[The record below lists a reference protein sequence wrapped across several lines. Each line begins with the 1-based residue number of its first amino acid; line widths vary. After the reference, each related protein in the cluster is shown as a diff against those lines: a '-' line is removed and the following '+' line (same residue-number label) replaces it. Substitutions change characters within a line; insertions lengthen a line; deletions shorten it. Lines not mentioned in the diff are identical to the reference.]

1 MRTGGRRAEGI
12 GKRTSDGIVSEEK
25 PVSPEALPRVWLL
38 TGFRAGDK
46 AQMVALA
53 EALGWPYEI
62 KRLAYRPYEFVTNI
76 LLGLKL
82 AGVDRRRSDAL
93 TPPWP
98 DLVITAG
105 RRNEPVA
112 RWIKVCSRGRTKVV
126 HLGRPWSKVESF
138 DLVVTT
144 PQYNVPLLSN
154 VLQIDLPLHGV
165 TPARLQTAGER
176 WRDSIAG
183 LPQPRTAVLV
193 GGDSPPYVF
202 DAIMARRLGRR
213 ASDFARRQGGSLLVA
228 TSPRTKAA
236 ATEALQ
242 AAIDVPCRF
251 YRWTPDSESNPYLGF
266 LALAD
271 LLIVTGD
278 SMSMVAEACAT
289 GKPVYVFDLGYGW
302 TRMSAAARPPSPG
315 AADGGEALPP
325 LRAKRLL
332 HWLIAHGMPRRIRR
346 DVRKILRA
354 LVASGR
360 IGWLDD
366 AHVIPNPAPS
376 NDLARTAAR
385 VRQLFD
391 RTLPS

>member
-1 MRTGGRRAEGI
+1 
-12 GKRTSDGIVSEEK
+12 VNEEK
-25 PVSPEALPRVWLL
+25 PVSPGVLPRVWLL

-82 AGVDRRRSDAL
+82 AGIDRRRSDAL

-112 RWIKVCSRGRTKVV
+112 HWIKACSQGRARVV

-165 TPARLQTAGER
+165 TPARLQAAGDR

-183 LPQPRTAVLV
+183 LPQPLTAVLV

-202 DAIMARRLGRR
+202 DAVMARRLGRQ
-213 ASDFARRQGGSLLVA
+213 ASDVARRQGGSLLVA

-302 TRMSAAARPPSPG
+302 TRMSAADRPPSG
-315 AADGGEALPP
+315 HSAGDDEKLPRF
-325 LRAKRLL
+325 RAKRLL
-332 HWLIAHGMPRRIRR
+332 HWLIAHGLPRRIRR
-346 DVRKILRA
+346 DIRKILRA
-354 LVASGR
+354 LVDNGR

-366 AHVIPNPAPS
+366 PHAVSNPAPS
-376 NDLARTAAR
+376 RDLTRAAAR

-391 RTLPS
+391 PAPEADRFRSIDAVLRPKT